1 LNKLTNLKDLDK
13 EINVLIVEDEIVLAM
28 ALELSLNEMGFNVS
42 GIETNMK
49 SAVNHARNN
58 LPDIILM
65 DINLSSSS
73 GIHAANEIWKSL
85 KIPIIFLT
93 SYSNDKTI
101 KEAMECEP
109 YGYLLKPCKDK
120 EIKAT
125 INMAIHKH
133 NFFFKNKN
141 TDDMLENKF
150 IYINEELKF
159 DANKSEL
166 YKNNELIKLTKNE
179 KKLFEILCEH
189 PGKVISLERIS
200 TYIWRESIYDMG
212 KLRTLI
218 YRLKIKLN
226 TNVFENLYELGYK
239 IKVIDSIA

>member
-1 LNKLTNLKDLDK
+1 MNKLTNLKDLDK

>member
-1 LNKLTNLKDLDK
+1 MNKFTNLKDLDN
-13 EINVLIVEDEIVLAM
+13 EINVLIVEDEVVLAM
-28 ALELSLNEMGFNVS
+28 ALELSLYEMGFNVS
-42 GIETNMK
+42 GIETNMN
-49 SAVNHARNN
+49 SAINHARNN

-73 GIHAANEIWKSL
+73 GIQAANEIWKSF

-93 SYSNDKTI
+93 SYSNDKII

-125 INMAIHKH
+125 ISMAIHKH
-133 NFFFKNKN
+133 NFFFKNKKIEKK
-141 TDDMLENKF
+141 LENKF
-150 IYINEELKF
+150 IHINEELKF
-159 DANKSEL
+159 DTNKSEL
-166 YKNNELIKLTKNE
+166 YKNDEFVKLTKNE
-179 KKLFEILCEH
+179 KKLFEILCEN